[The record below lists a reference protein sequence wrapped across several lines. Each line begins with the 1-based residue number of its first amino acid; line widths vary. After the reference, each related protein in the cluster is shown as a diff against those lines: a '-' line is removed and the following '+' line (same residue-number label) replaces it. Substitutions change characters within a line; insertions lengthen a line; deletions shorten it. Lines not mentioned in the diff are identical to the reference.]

1 MTDGPV
7 VDEPMVDEPMIDKPM
22 IDKPVVVERD
32 REHRALGL
40 MLAPYVLGIVALVLI
55 PFLVTIVMAFADY
68 DLVRAPS
75 WVGLDNFVELADDPI
90 FRAALS
96 NSLLFAAIAVPLR
109 LVIALGLALLLHR
122 RAAAVG
128 TARTAAM
135 LPYAVPEI
143 AYGLLWLWLLNPL
156 YGPINQLLRV
166 GGENGATVLGRTP
179 PQWLTDPVDARA
191 AIILMSLFTIGETF
205 VILLATRRA
214 LPGEVYE
221 LAAIEDATGWDV
233 VRRVTLPLMAP
244 VLVLLLLRDAILSLQ
259 ISFVPALV
267 VTDGGPPPY
276 STTYLSLFVYRNA
289 FEYLRYGYAAAATAV
304 MLLLTLA
311 AVALQWRLVRRLR
324 WLGRT

>member
-1 MTDGPV
+1 
-7 VDEPMVDEPMIDKPM
+7 M

-135 LPYAVPEI
+135 LPYAVPEV

>member
-7 VDEPMVDEPMIDKPM
+7 VDEPMIDKPM

-96 NSLLFAAIAVPLR
+96 NSLLFAAVAVPLR

>member
-7 VDEPMVDEPMIDKPM
+7 VGEPMVDKPM

-32 REHRALGL
+32 WEHRALGL